1 MNYFARFSHQN
12 FVRFSDFTRF
22 DEHGSDLCPFAR
34 LRTSLSEEPC
44 AKGHKFSPPMPYAK
58 GQKSRGSFRTS
69 PLSEHVAKG
78 ARTEAAGGQD
88 EWWSGAVWLAHA
100 ARYVA
105 PIAELCAY
113 VVREG

>member
-1 MNYFARFSHQN
+1 
-12 FVRFSDFTRF
+12 
-22 DEHGSDLCPFAR
+22 
-34 LRTSLSEEPC
+34 
-44 AKGHKFSPPMPYAK
+44 MPYAK
-58 GQKSRGSFRTS
+58 GQKSRGSFRAS

-88 EWWSGAVWLAHA
+88 EWRSGAVWLAHA

-113 VVREG
+113 VVREGEALRPRATKKNSKFWVIRNRRNRRPDADFWLRSVLSTLPH